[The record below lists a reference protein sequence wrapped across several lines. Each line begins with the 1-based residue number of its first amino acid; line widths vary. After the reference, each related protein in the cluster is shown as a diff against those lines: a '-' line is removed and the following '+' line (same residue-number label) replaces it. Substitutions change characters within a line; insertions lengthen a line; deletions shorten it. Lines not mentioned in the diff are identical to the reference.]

1 MRLDE
6 ITEEIIKKFKHK
18 ISGKVRFHEVDSFG
32 IVHNLVYFY
41 WIEIAQT
48 EYFENLGFKITPVV
62 FVSEFPLMKVHNE
75 IDYFKPLR
83 LGEKYSVL
91 TRISFIKQSSFEY
104 QNIILNETDSIVA
117 FAKSI
122 LVHLAPKIFEPIP
135 LPTRF
140 IELVRNFEGRD
151 VEQLKDF
158 NGPE

>member
-1 MRLDE
+1 MRLDDISNE
-6 ITEEIIKKFKHK
+6 LIKKFKHK
-18 ISGKVRFHEVDSFG
+18 ITGKVRFHEVDSFG
-32 IVHNLVYFY
+32 VVHNLAYFY

-48 EYFENLGFKITPVV
+48 EYFENLGFKITPTV

-83 LGEKYSVL
+83 LGENFSVL
-91 TRISFIKQSSFEY
+91 TRVSFIKQSSFEY
-104 QNIILNETDSIVA
+104 QNIIFNETDKIIA

-122 LVHLAPKIFEPIP
+122 LVYLDPKTFEPIL

-140 IELVRNFEGRD
+140 IELVRNYEGKD

-158 NGPE
+158 NGPK